1 MAQQAIGMI
10 DSGVGGLTIL
20 GKAMQKLP
28 NENFIYVGDNKRAP
42 YGTRT
47 VQEVQDF
54 SLELAEFLMTKE
66 IKLLVIACNT
76 ATITSLGLLQEK
88 LPIPVIG
95 VVEPTV
101 EAALEASEKGRI
113 GVIGTEVTIQSQTY
127 EDMLN
132 HNQSDLAVF
141 SRACP
146 SFVTLVE
153 NHLDNQEGLKQEVA
167 KSLEPF
173 KDKDL
178 DTLILGCTHFP
189 FLSEEI
195 QKFLGEDVNL
205 VDSSQVIPQ
214 RIHDLLE
221 EEGLLAP
228 LSQTGKLQAYTT
240 GDVTRFKEIAENW
253 LDLPEIKVE
262 KLEL

>member
-47 VQEVQDF
+47 VQEVQEF
-54 SLELAEFLMTKE
+54 SLELADFLMTKE

-76 ATITSLGLLQEK
+76 ATITSLDLLREK

-101 EAALEASEKGRI
+101 AAALESSENGRI
-113 GVIGTEVTIQSQTY
+113 GVIGTEVTIQSQAY

-132 HNQSDLAVF
+132 DNQADLAVF

-153 NHLDNQEGLKQEVA
+153 NHLDNREGLRQEVA

-195 QKFLGEDVNL
+195 QKFLGEGVTL

-214 RIHDLLE
+214 RIHDLLAAKD
-221 EEGLLAP
+221 LLAP
-228 LSQTGKLQAYTT
+228 PSQTGRLKAYTT
-240 GDVTRFKEIAENW
+240 GDVARFKEIAEDW
-253 LDLPEIKVE
+253 LDLPELNIE